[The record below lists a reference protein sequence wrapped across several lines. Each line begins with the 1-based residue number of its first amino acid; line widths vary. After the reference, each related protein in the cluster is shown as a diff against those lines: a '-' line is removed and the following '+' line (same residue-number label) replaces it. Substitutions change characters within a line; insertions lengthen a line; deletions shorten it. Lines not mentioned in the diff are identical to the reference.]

1 MTEKT
6 IAAIGTAQG
15 VGGIGIIRISGY
27 DALIIAKRV
36 FKAITNKNISEMNG
50 YTAAYGHIYDGEE
63 LIDSGV
69 LLIYRA
75 PHSYTGE
82 NVAEI
87 SCHGGLYVTK
97 RVLRAVLNAGA
108 SMAEAGEFTKRAFL
122 NGKIG
127 LTEAEGVMD
136 IISARGEQSSRA
148 ALGAM
153 DGALRKK
160 IDSIKE
166 SLITSAA
173 HLSAWADYPE
183 DDIPD
188 VSDEKLSTELSMN
201 IKTLNNLLNTY
212 DAGKAIREGIDTVIA
227 GKPNVGKSTLMN
239 LLSGY
244 ERSIVTD
251 IPGTTRD
258 VIEDTVMLGEI
269 PLCLSDT
276 AGIRA
281 TDDPVESIGVEKAR
295 KRVKSAGLVLAVFD
309 SSKELSN
316 DDKELIDL
324 IKDCPSVAVIN
335 KSDLE
340 TVIDIDYIKSRIK
353 NVVLI
358 SAKSGTGASELERV
372 VSEIIGTS
380 KLDPSAAIIANERQR
395 DCAKR
400 ARDYLIE
407 AKNALEMGITLDAIT
422 VIVEDAISALLELTG
437 ERTSE
442 AVVDS
447 VFSHFCV
454 GK

>member
-1 MTEKT
+1 MK
-6 IAAIGTAQG
+6 
-15 VGGIGIIRISGY
+15 
-27 DALIIAKRV
+27 
-36 FKAITNKNISEMNG
+36 G
-50 YTAAYGHIYDGEE
+50 YTAAYGHIYDGDE

-69 LLIYRA
+69 LLVYLA

-160 IDSIKE
+160 IDSVKE

-173 HLSAWADYPE
+173 HLSTENLTGELKSSIGILD
-183 DDIPD
+183 
-188 VSDEKLSTELSMN
+188 KLLA
-201 IKTLNNLLNTY
+201 TY

-258 VIEDTVMLGEI
+258 VIEDTVMLGDI

-309 SSKELSN
+309 SSKELC
-316 DDKELIDL
+316 DDDRELIEL

-335 KSDLE
+335 KSDLK
-340 TVIDIDYIKSRIK
+340 TAIDMDYIKK
-353 NVVLI
+353 NVRNVVFI
-358 SAKSGTGASELERV
+358 SAKSGSGASELEKV
-372 VSEIIGTS
+372 VSDIIGTS
-380 KLDPSAAIIANERQR
+380 QLDPSAAIIANERQR

-400 ARDYLIE
+400 ARDFLNE
-407 AKNALEMGITLDAIT
+407 AINALEMGITLDAVT
-422 VIVEDAISALLELTG
+422 VIIEDAISALLELTG
-437 ERTSE
+437 ERASE

>member
-6 IAAIGTAQG
+6 IAAIATAQG
-15 VGGIGIIRISGY
+15 VGGIGVIRISGNKS
-27 DALIIAKRV
+27 LLIAKKV
-36 FKAITNKNISEMNG
+36 FKSITNKNILQMKG
-50 YTAAYGHIYDGEE
+50 YNATYGHIYDGDE

-69 LLIYRA
+69 LLVYLA
-75 PHSYTGE
+75 PNSYTGE

-108 SMAEAGEFTKRAFL
+108 AMAEAGEFTKRAFL

-160 IDSIKE
+160 IDLVKE

-188 VSDEKLSTELSMN
+188 VSDENLSTELSAN
-201 IKTLNNLLNTY
+201 VESLNELLSTY

-309 SSKELSN
+309 SSKELSE
-316 DDKELIDL
+316 DDKELIEL
-324 IKDCPSVAVIN
+324 IKDCSSVAVIN

-353 NVVLI
+353 NVILI
-358 SAKSGTGASELERV
+358 SAKSGTGASELEKL

-400 ARDYLIE
+400 ARGYLIE
-407 AKNALEMGITLDAIT
+407 AINAIETGITLDAVTI
-422 VIVEDAISALLELTG
+422 IVEDAISALLELTG
-437 ERTSE
+437 ERASE

>member
-1 MTEKT
+1 MSERT
-6 IAAIGTAQG
+6 IAAIATAQG
-15 VGGIGIIRISGY
+15 IGGIGIIRISGD
-27 DALIIAKRV
+27 DAIIIAQRI
-36 FKAITNKNISEMNG
+36 FKSITNKDISKMKG
-50 YTAAYGHIYDGEE
+50 YTATYGHIYDGST

-69 LLIYRA
+69 LLVYLA
-75 PHSYTGE
+75 PNSYTGE

-87 SCHGGLYVTK
+87 SCHGGLYVTR
-97 RVLRAVLNAGA
+97 RVLRAAFNAGA

-127 LTEAEGVMD
+127 LTEAEGIMD
-136 IISARGEQSSRA
+136 IISAKGEQSSRA

-160 IDSIKE
+160 IDAIKD
-166 SLITSAA
+166 SLIVIAA

-188 VSDEKLSTELSMN
+188 VSEEKLSTELSQN
-201 IKTLNNLLNTY
+201 VESLNELLSTY
-212 DAGKAIREGIDTVIA
+212 DAGRVMREGIDTVIA

-244 ERSIVTD
+244 ERSIVTN

-258 VIEDTVMLGEI
+258 IIEDTVMLGEI

-295 KRVKSAGLVLAVFD
+295 KRVKNADLVLAVFD
-309 SSKELSN
+309 SSQELS
-316 DDKELIDL
+316 DDDRELIEL
-324 IKDCPSVAVIN
+324 IRSCPSVAVIN
-335 KSDLE
+335 KSDLK
-340 TVIDIDYIKSRIK
+340 TVIDIDYIKSRLD
-353 NVVLI
+353 NVVMI

-380 KLDPSAAIIANERQR
+380 GLDPSAAIIANERQR
-395 DCAKR
+395 DCAVR
-400 ARDYLIE
+400 ARDFLIE
-407 AKNALEMGITLDAIT
+407 AANAIVNGITLDAIT
-422 VIVEDAISALLELTG
+422 VIIEDAVSALLELTG
-437 ERTSE
+437 ERATE
-442 AVVDS
+442 EVVNS

>member
-1 MTEKT
+1 MNEKT
-6 IAAIGTAQG
+6 IAAIATAQG
-15 VGGIGIIRISGY
+15 AGGIGIIRISGC
-27 DALIIAKRV
+27 DALEISQKV
-36 FKAITNKNISEMNG
+36 FKSITGRNISEMKG
-50 YTAAYGHIYDGEE
+50 YTAAYGHIYDGDE

-69 LLIYRA
+69 LLVYLA

-160 IDSIKE
+160 IDSVKE

-183 DDIPD
+183 DDIPA
-188 VSDEKLSTELSMN
+188 VSTE
-201 IKTLNNLLNTY
+201 NLTGELKSSIGILDKLLATY

-258 VIEDTVMLGEI
+258 VIEDTVMLGDI

-309 SSKELSN
+309 SSKEL
-316 DDKELIDL
+316 
-324 IKDCPSVAVIN
+324 C
-335 KSDLE
+335 
-340 TVIDIDYIKSRIK
+340 
-353 NVVLI
+353 
-358 SAKSGTGASELERV
+358 
-372 VSEIIGTS
+372 
-380 KLDPSAAIIANERQR
+380 
-395 DCAKR
+395 
-400 ARDYLIE
+400 
-407 AKNALEMGITLDAIT
+407 
-422 VIVEDAISALLELTG
+422 
-437 ERTSE
+437 
-442 AVVDS
+442 
-447 VFSHFCV
+447 VF
-454 GK
+454 